1 MNQPVI
7 FKDLEENY
15 MELLRPLFEP
25 FACGAGTTVIQQGLP
40 ADYLYLIT
48 SGKAEVSYKP
58 YDGVSITVT
67 HVENGGLFGWSAVV
81 GSEKYTSSAI
91 AIEALEAFRIRGS
104 ALRKLCRE
112 YPEAG
117 REILGSLANS
127 VSGRWKDANEQVK
140 SILAT
145 GIQGQ

>member
-1 MNQPVI
+1 
-7 FKDLEENY
+7 

-25 FACGAGTTVIQQGLP
+25 FSCAAGTTVIQQGLP

-81 GSEKYTSSAI
+81 GSEKYTSSAV
-91 AIEALEAFRIRGS
+91 AIEPLEAVRIRGS
-104 ALRKLCRE
+104 SLRTLCRE
-112 YPEAG
+112 HPEAG
-117 REILGSLANS
+117 KDILRSLANS

-140 SILAT
+140 AILLE
-145 GIQGQ
+145 GIKGK

>member
-1 MNQPVI
+1 MKPPLV
-7 FKDLEENY
+7 FKNLTETY

-25 FACGAGTTVIQQGLP
+25 FSCSAGTTVIQQGLP

-81 GSEKYTSSAI
+81 GSEKYTSSAVAI
-91 AIEALEAFRIRGS
+91 APLEAVRIRGS
-104 ALRKLCRE
+104 SLRKLCRE
-112 YPEAG
+112 HPEAG
-117 REILGSLANS
+117 KDILESLANS

-140 SILAT
+140 SILSV
-145 GIQGQ
+145 GIKGK

>member
-1 MNQPVI
+1 MTHPVI
-7 FKDLEENY
+7 FKDLKENY
-15 MELLRPLFEP
+15 LDLLRPLFELYTCNP
-25 FACGAGTTVIQQGLP
+25 GVTVIRQGLP

-58 YDGVSITVT
+58 YDGISITVT

-81 GSEKYTSSAI
+81 GSDKYTSSAV
-91 AIEALEAFRIRGS
+91 AIEALQAVRIRGS
-104 ALRKLCRE
+104 SLRKLCGE
-112 YPEAG
+112 HPEAG
-117 REILGSLANS
+117 KNILESLANS

-140 SILAT
+140 SILSL